1 MADKAHTHLISIG
14 ELAIRSGMAASA
26 LRFYESRGLISS
38 VRSGNQRR
46 QFAREVLRRVAFIK
60 AAQTAGLTLEEIE
73 NTLASLPDQRTP
85 TKQDWEKLSRSWQ
98 GLIQNRINALTA
110 LRDQLTSCIGC
121 GCLSLKSCALY
132 NPEDIAKTRGNGAR
146 YLLGDK
152 PGKLQDQ
159 D

>member
-1 MADKAHTHLISIG
+1 MTGKESSNLISIG

-38 VRSGNQRR
+38 VRNSSQRR
-46 QFAREVLRRVAFIK
+46 HFAREVLRRVAFIK

-73 NTLASLPDQRTP
+73 NTLASLPNQRTP

-98 GLIQNRINALTA
+98 GLIQNRIDALTA

-132 NPEDIAKTRGNGAR
+132 NPDDVAKTRGNGAR

-152 PGKLQDQ
+152 PAKPPQQ
-159 D
+159 N